1 MNQQWKDWNKKR
13 LSNNARKIDNEDSG
27 SRLVQPVMKE
37 QQLIAIRRRPTMS
50 KTVHRDS
57 TETDDNRQHR
67 IWSRCWGQTD
77 RSLTAFVLTGNSLS
91 HHRAINSSMGAS
103 WRSCPANAVRRTST
117 QNCSIG
123 TTCVKVKSRRW
134 EAITNVE

>member
-67 IWSRCWGQTD
+67 MWSRCWGQTD
-77 RSLTAFVLTGNSLS
+77 RSLTTIVLTGNSLS
-91 HHRAINSSMGAS
+91 HHRAINSSMGIN
-103 WRSCPANAVRRTST
+103 WRSCSSNTVLRTLT
-117 QNCSIG
+117 QNTSIG
-123 TTCVKVKSRRW
+123 TTCVNINSRTWGASIKV
-134 EAITNVE
+134 A